1 MHDIVKYFAND
12 KDECFS
18 LNSCVMFDKVIF
30 CQTPNSR
37 WYLSSL
43 HSGLVVGTGETLRAK
58 IRLLLQ
64 HTWVHTYLGKFDRFH
79 FFIVIDHAFLVQSY
93 ESLVMPV

>member
-1 MHDIVKYFAND
+1 MTAFPYTAVVI
-12 KDECFS
+12 
-18 LNSCVMFDKVIF
+18 FDKVIS
-30 CQTPNSR
+30 CDTRNSP